1 MSDSPHPVLAASQA
15 SIIKH
20 AEKPRFG
27 QISPESYGQY
37 QTASPVAVTG
47 ATMIGNHYGQGNGIP
62 ASFQQAT
69 ASPFTTYSSGNLS
82 SSYGNVNQYHHMSGS
97 QGILNANGQLQYAN
111 PPLATSPSA
120 SSLASPFSTPQFSNA
135 TPYAHHVGQ
144 PTAAQMQSVPN
155 QSARTVYIG
164 NIPAE
169 TTISEILDLVKS
181 GIIEAVRTFP
191 EKSCAFITFVDGAAA
206 AHLYHEANTK
216 RLVVNGNELK
226 VGWGKPNGSS
236 PSLHVAL
243 QSGATRNVYL
253 GDLDDN
259 VIEQSLRDQL
269 SKFGHI
275 EHIKILRER
284 NIAFVHFLSIASAIR
299 CVNNLPND
307 AKWASCRINYGKDR
321 CAYRSKMTQ
330 MSGMHPSQQ
339 YPPSSSGNYQVPFGS
354 ISYDPFTGTTIDSFG
369 NHPSSLYHSNASIA
383 AIANRTIYLG
393 NIHPDT
399 TTEEICNV
407 VRGGILNHIRYMP
420 DKHIA
425 FIAFVDP
432 TLALNFYSQASYHG
446 IVIKNRR
453 LKVGWGK
460 PSALSAS
467 VIAAVQNGGSRNVYL
482 GNIDE
487 TITEDKLRQD
497 FGEYGDIELVNTLK
511 EKNCAFVNFTSIAS
525 AVRAIDGIRSKD
537 EYKKFRINYGKDRC
551 GNPPRMHKSSASTI
565 DSVSTGLIPVINGNG
580 EPDQSADSGI
590 PISIDEHPD
599 TITDV
604 IGSVLV

>member
-1 MSDSPHPVLAASQA
+1 
-15 SIIKH
+15 
-20 AEKPRFG
+20 
-27 QISPESYGQY
+27 
-37 QTASPVAVTG
+37 
-47 ATMIGNHYGQGNGIP
+47 
-62 ASFQQAT
+62 
-69 ASPFTTYSSGNLS
+69 
-82 SSYGNVNQYHHMSGS
+82 
-97 QGILNANGQLQYAN
+97 
-111 PPLATSPSA
+111 
-120 SSLASPFSTPQFSNA
+120 
-135 TPYAHHVGQ
+135 
-144 PTAAQMQSVPN
+144 
-155 QSARTVYIG
+155 
-164 NIPAE
+164 
-169 TTISEILDLVKS
+169 
-181 GIIEAVRTFP
+181 
-191 EKSCAFITFVDGAAA
+191 
-206 AHLYHEANTK
+206 
-216 RLVVNGNELK
+216 
-226 VGWGKPNGSS
+226 
-236 PSLHVAL
+236 
-243 QSGATRNVYL
+243 
-253 GDLDDN
+253 
-259 VIEQSLRDQL
+259 
-269 SKFGHI
+269 
-275 EHIKILRER
+275 
-284 NIAFVHFLSIASAIR
+284 
-299 CVNNLPND
+299 
-307 AKWASCRINYGKDR
+307 
-321 CAYRSKMTQ
+321 MTQ
-330 MSGMHPSQQ
+330 MSAMHPSQQ
-339 YPPSSSGNYQVPFGS
+339 YAPPSSGNYQVPFGS

-369 NHPSSLYHSNASIA
+369 NHSSSLYHSNAPIA

-565 DSVSTGLIPVINGNG
+565 DSVSTGLLPAISGNG
-580 EPDQSADSGI
+580 EPDRSADSGI

-599 TITDV
+599 TINDV
-604 IGSVLV
+604 LGSVLV

>member
-1 MSDSPHPVLAASQA
+1 MADSTHPVLAASQA

-20 AEKPRFG
+20 GEKPRFG
-27 QISPESYGQY
+27 QISDGYGQY
-37 QTASPVAVTG
+37 QTPAAIAVPGT
-47 ATMIGNHYGQGNGIP
+47 AMIGNHYAQGNGVP
-62 ASFQQAT
+62 TSFQQPT
-69 ASPFTTYSSGNLS
+69 GSPFTSYTSGNLS
-82 SSYGNVNQYHHMSGS
+82 PSYGNVNQYHAMSGT
-97 QGILNANGQLQYAN
+97 QGLLTSNGQLQYAN

-120 SSLASPFSTPQFSNA
+120 SSLASPFSTPQFSN
-135 TPYAHHVGQ
+135 TSPYSHHVGQ
-144 PTAAQMQSVPN
+144 PSGAQLSSVPN
-155 QSARTVYIG
+155 QSARTIYIG
-164 NIPAE
+164 NIPPE
-169 TTISEILDLVKS
+169 TNISEILDLIKS

-191 EKSCAFITFVDGAAA
+191 EKSCAFITFVDGGSA

-216 RLVVNGNELK
+216 RLVINGNELK
-226 VGWGKPNGSS
+226 AGWGKPNGSS

-253 GDLDDN
+253 GDLGDN
-259 VIEQSLRDQL
+259 VTEQTLREQL

-275 EHIKILRER
+275 EHVKILRER

-307 AKWASCRINYGKDR
+307 PKWASRRVNYGKDR
-321 CAYRSKMTQ
+321 CAYRLKMNQ
-330 MSGMHPSQQ
+330 VSVHHSEQ
-339 YPPSSSGNYQVPFGS
+339 YPSSSSGNYQVPFGS
-354 ISYDPFTGTTIDSFG
+354 ISYDPFTGATIDSFG
-369 NHPSSLYHSNASIA
+369 NHTTSVYHNNGSIS

-432 TLALNFYSQASYHG
+432 TLALNFYNQASYHG
-446 IVIKNRR
+446 VVIKNRR

-565 DSVSTGLIPVINGNG
+565 DSASTGLLPAINGNG
-580 EPDQSADSGI
+580 EPDLSVDADI
-590 PISIDEHPD
+590 PISMDEHPD
-599 TITDV
+599 TINDV
-604 IGSVLV
+604 LGSVLV

>member
-1 MSDSPHPVLAASQA
+1 MSDSTHPVLVSSQA

-27 QISPESYGQY
+27 QISPDAYVQY
-37 QTASPVAVTG
+37 QNPSAVAIPG
-47 ATMIGNHYGQGNGIP
+47 ATMMASHYGQGNGIP
-62 ASFQQAT
+62 TNFQQPNP
-69 ASPFTTYSSGNLS
+69 SPFTAYSSGNLS
-82 SSYGNVNQYHHMSGS
+82 SSYGNMNQYHPMNGT
-97 QGILNANGQLQYAN
+97 QGMLNSNGQLQYAN

-135 TPYAHHVGQ
+135 TPYSHHVGQ
-144 PTAAQMQSVPN
+144 QNAGQMQSVPN

-169 TTISEILDLVKS
+169 TTISEVLDLVKS

-226 VGWGKPNGSS
+226 VGWGKPNGGS

-253 GDLDDN
+253 GDLEDN
-259 VIEQSLRDQL
+259 VTEQTLRDQL
-269 SKFGHI
+269 SKFGYI
-275 EHIKILRER
+275 EHVKILRER

-307 AKWASCRINYGKDR
+307 AKWASRRVNYGKDR
-321 CAYRSKMTQ
+321 CAYRPKMAQ
-330 MSGMHPSQQ
+330 MHHPSQQ
-339 YPPSSSGNYQVPFGS
+339 AYAPASSGSYQVPFGS
-354 ISYDPFTGTTIDSFG
+354 ISYDPFTGTTIDSYG
-369 NHPSSLYHSNASIA
+369 NHSSSLYHSNASIA

-432 TLALNFYSQASYHG
+432 SLALNFYSQASYHG

-551 GNPPRMHKSSASTI
+551 GNPPRMHKSSGSTI
-565 DSVSTGLIPVINGNG
+565 ESVSTGLIPVINGHTDVDH
-580 EPDQSADSGI
+580 PADSGI